1 MLAQRAEIIATKSG
15 DEGEIEKV
23 EVERVESGFKEML
36 LVNPALSEAERIRIY
51 VQLHYLVMPQEIRY
65 IQEYY
70 LQHNFSK

>member
-23 EVERVESGFKEML
+23 EVERVESGLKEML
-36 LVNPALSEAERIRIY
+36 LVNPALSEAERIRVY